1 MIQKTLTTTFEANF
15 IQRTLRTTAV
25 LLLIVFLFGIYYFGF
40 YNALAVLSAGIWSMI
55 NLIFLSILI
64 RNAMRP
70 DEIDKTAVIV
80 TAIIKFPLLY
90 AAGYFLLTVEIFDPV
105 PLVIGFTLVFVVI
118 FLKALARVIFKL
130 DYKGEESDSRGI
142 A

>member
-70 DEIDKTAVIV
+70 DEIDKMAVIV

-90 AAGYFLLTVEIFDPV
+90 AAGYFLLTVEVFSPI